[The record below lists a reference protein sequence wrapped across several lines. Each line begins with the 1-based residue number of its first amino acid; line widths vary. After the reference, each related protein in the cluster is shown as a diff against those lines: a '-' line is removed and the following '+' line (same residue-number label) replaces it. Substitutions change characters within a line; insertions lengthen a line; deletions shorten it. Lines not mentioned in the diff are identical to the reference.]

1 MESAEGEHKE
11 LKRPVEGKSW
21 KKILRAEGHT
31 ESNEAG
37 LGHNAGDGE

>member
-11 LKRPVEGKSW
+11 LRDRLKASHE
-21 KKILRAEGHT
+21 KKILRAEGHI

-37 LGHNAGDGE
+37 LGHDAGDGE